1 MKKIFK
7 AIAAIGMSAG
17 VCLSFAACGEKS
29 IADKTLTEEGS
40 SYSTV
45 EEGSPYSIITKLDLN
60 ISFDN
65 NTVYGKVKN
74 TFTLFPATARVY
86 VYLYYSESYTTD
98 YTQMQEV
105 AQNYIGDLDMKKTLT
120 ARYEMQGE
128 SGYFL
133 ARMRYKID
141 SRDWEERTTDAY
153 KRDYSGIY
161 MQPIADDGSLPVI
174 EDIQPAYEILYLDE
188 EIIFEKA
195 YMELD
200 ATSAYSKFANDYLKK
215 FNSSFDKEFFI
226 FNLKTNEYYDTIAPN
241 TLFYTFMKKQN
252 TYFLKYNFELYFE
265 KLGFLIPPSTDPTGL
280 GLKNLSLSFV
290 SVHLS
295 NELNGKLNLKFGK
308 TKNSPNY
315 IGEKEN
321 GFINIFIGETCVG
334 TCSYSSRAEQNL
346 SYAFFYNLFVDN
358 LTSNF
363 NIK

>member
-29 IADKTLTEEGS
+29 TADKTLTEEGS

-161 MQPIADDGSLPVI
+161 MQPIADDGSLPVF
-174 EDIQPAYEILYLDE
+174 EDIQPAYESHTLE
-188 EIIFEKA
+188 REKIFENF
-195 YMELD
+195 YVEFD
-200 ATSAYSKFANDYLKK
+200 ATSTYSKFANDYLKK
-215 FNSSFDKEFFI
+215 FNKPLDKEFFI
-226 FNLKTNEYYDTIAPN
+226 FSLKTNEYYDTLMPN
-241 TLFYTFMKKQN
+241 NSWCTLYKFNDKD
-252 TYFLKYNFELYFE
+252 YFE
-265 KLGFLIPPSTDPTGL
+265 YNVNLYIEKFGFANTPEIDITGL
-280 GLKNLSLSFV
+280 GRCNLSCTFISAKIEN
-290 SVHLS
+290 S
-295 NELNGKLNLKFGK
+295 LNGKLRIEFRN
-308 TKNSPNY
+308 NENVNY
-315 IGEKEN
+315 IGETEN
-321 GFINIFIGETCVG
+321 GFINIYIGETCIG
-334 TCSYSSRAEQNL
+334 TCYYSSSAKEKIP
-346 SYAFFYNLFVDN
+346 YAFFYNLFVDN
-358 LTSNF
+358 LTSNL